1 MYVIRAM
8 VRGEGEDDFKTRYAS
23 TLFYGDRST
32 WYENPVCAMTF
43 KEQGEARKYFTMN
56 KERLLKNREYS
67 VALDTIEIC
76 RVDYVPAERIN
87 VL

>member
-1 MYVIRAM
+1 MFVIRAK
-8 VRGEGEDDFKTRYAS
+8 VRAMGEDDFKDRYVS

-32 WYENPVCAMTF
+32 WYENPVCGMIFKF
-43 KEQGEARKYFTMN
+43 KEEARKYFAIN
-56 KERLLKNREYS
+56 KDRLLKSKEYS

-76 RVDYVPAERIN
+76 KLEYIPAERIN